1 MIRSIQ
7 VSLNAAHPE
16 LPLVEATG
24 YVGAPSTAFIRGVP
38 RAVGSW
44 RITAVRVAVA
54 YPDNSARTFAA
65 TISADGVWTA
75 TIAATATNG
84 RVVNGF
90 QVLADGI
97 DETGAAVEGYV
108 LGVADF
114 AVFSRDMTIDA
125 GGTSWYMHLF
135 DTAPN
140 PPRKG
145 DVAPVDGALKYY
157 DGTAWEPFD
166 ARAYAAA
173 EAANA
178 NANGIRD
185 TLATDYYTA
194 AQTDEAIDRIAAYYI
209 TANAQGAAFPTRA
222 ALVNAQTYYSGGVVR
237 TPTRNDYAVVLA
249 DETHGGAE
257 YRYIYAVP
265 TDGGAGH
272 WEPQYPIET
281 NEYTALQ
288 HKPQIGGVEL
298 VGNKTLA
305 QLGIASAADATLT
318 KRGPNHD
325 GFTAW
330 SFSDGNSYTI
340 EVFYE
345 EMPDPNTPWKVGVR
359 GAYGNEL
366 YATEEEANY
375 ALANTLTLINFY
387 PLDGHTTVSATRT
400 ARPGYDLGSQTDKPL
415 VSEAE
420 AESLREKKY
429 EKPSGGIPA
438 SDLASGVQTSLG
450 KADTAVQ
457 PEQGKGLFS
466 GSYNDLSNKPPLGTA
481 AAKDVP
487 VSGDAS
493 SSQVVMGNDTR
504 LGDARTPTAHAAS
517 HKTGGTDALT
527 PSDIGAAPLASPA
540 FTGTPTAP
548 TPTAGD
554 SSTKVA
560 TTAFVAGAVPYDL
573 GTPTA
578 ISTASSETVEG
589 ETVYYGEATLADHA
603 ANIVQVTAATALDEL
618 RITFPAATS
627 GKVRDFGLRVEIGT
641 GSAALAAPAL
651 VPIAPTGETIKI
663 ENNAKEIPA
672 LADGTATAKGVTLL
686 YFSENAQGIF
696 VVKGEQVEEVA

>member
-1 MIRSIQ
+1 M
-7 VSLNAAHPE
+7 
-16 LPLVEATG
+16 PLVEATG

-400 ARPGYDLGSQTDKPL
+400 ALPGYDLGSQTDKPL

-663 ENNAKEIPA
+663 ENNAAEIPA

-686 YFSENAQGIF
+686 YFSETAPGVF